1 LWEERRTHDKF
12 RVLGATMEV
21 FIYVCTE
28 DKVIFNYSG
37 VIRRWSGLDLCVRK
51 GPQSEEEESS
61 TKCGDVGGAMNSGF
75 VCVGGQGSKLEV
87 FGVEIEILDL
97 RV

>member
-1 LWEERRTHDKF
+1 
-12 RVLGATMEV
+12 MEV

-51 GPQSEEEESS
+51 GPQSEEEEGEFYQVWR
-61 TKCGDVGGAMNSGF
+61 CRRGNEFWICVCWGSG
-75 VCVGGQGSKLEV
+75 E
-87 FGVEIEILDL
+87 
-97 RV
+97 